1 MKYFGTDG
9 IRGVVGKD
17 LSSTLIKKV
26 AKAIVLYYNKHK
38 IKRVI
43 LVGNDSRQSSDY
55 ILAILETNLLKHG
68 IRVENLGLC
77 SSPCLAY
84 LTKKYNYPI
93 GLMLS
98 ASHNPSEY
106 NGLKFFNCFG
116 EKVDDS
122 FEKEFEGLMDKKTKL
137 KTYYYEK
144 EKCVEILKQDY
155 IHYLKKLKKFNFPVI
170 IDASNGGTSEI
181 VKSVFSKQEKIHSKP
196 NGLNIN
202 KNCGCTN
209 IEVLKSLCVKKQ
221 KIGFA
226 LDGDGDRIHIVD
238 KNVDVLTGDK
248 IIHVLSKIFQK
259 QGDICVGT
267 VYSNTGLEIGL
278 KERNIA
284 LKRSEV
290 GDKKVYDLMKKN
302 NSILGG
308 EDSGHIILR
317 HYMNTGDGIMNA
329 IIFANILQ
337 LSKLSIKE
345 LLANYSEYTQLRKN
359 LPLTDCLSLESQIIE
374 TIKNKYKDARIII
387 RPSGTEPIL
396 RVFVEHKEKYMAEKI
411 LNEIMTVFTS

>member
-1 MKYFGTDG
+1 
-9 IRGVVGKD
+9 
-17 LSSTLIKKV
+17 
-26 AKAIVLYYNKHK
+26 
-38 IKRVI
+38 
-43 LVGNDSRQSSDY
+43 
-55 ILAILETNLLKHG
+55 
-68 IRVENLGLC
+68 
-77 SSPCLAY
+77 
-84 LTKKYNYPI
+84 
-93 GLMLS
+93 
-98 ASHNPSEY
+98 
-106 NGLKFFNCFG
+106 
-116 EKVDDS
+116 
-122 FEKEFEGLMDKKTKL
+122 
-137 KTYYYEK
+137 
-144 EKCVEILKQDY
+144 
-155 IHYLKKLKKFNFPVI
+155 
-170 IDASNGGTSEI
+170 
-181 VKSVFSKQEKIHSKP
+181 
-196 NGLNIN
+196 
-202 KNCGCTN
+202 
-209 IEVLKSLCVKKQ
+209 
-221 KIGFA
+221 
-226 LDGDGDRIHIVD
+226 
-238 KNVDVLTGDK
+238 
-248 IIHVLSKIFQK
+248 
-259 QGDICVGT
+259 VGT